1 MSNPRNR
8 DLDKPWNDTCR
19 RSDQF
24 EPWDDPMKKDDP
36 FACWNQIDGQGNY
49 EEECK

>member
-1 MSNPRNR
+1 MEPRNR

-24 EPWDDPMKKDDP
+24 EPWNDPMKRDDP
-36 FACWNQIDGQGNY
+36 FACWNQIDGQGLY